1 MVNGAPGSAWAS
13 LVERAGGAAAPAGA
27 RADGG
32 ADAPAGARADGG
44 ADAADLQVF
53 GTPADDDP
61 TPLADDHLFD
71 LASLT
76 KIFTTVAA
84 LRLVDAGAVDLDAP
98 VADALAV
105 GIGDRAGAITLRQL
119 LTHTSG
125 LPAEGGAWRTGL
137 RGEELR
143 AVVLRSALLAE
154 PGAAHRYSD
163 VGFIAAGE
171 LLERV
176 SGRSLTELVDEVA
189 ALLGATSLT
198 WTPEVDRTAATEVQ
212 PHRGL
217 VRGEVHDELAHA
229 LGRPAGH
236 AGLFGSVH
244 DVAALAR
251 MVRDGGLGAD
261 GRVLSSES
269 TRLMTTPAAP
279 ADGYAQAVGLRV
291 RDRSWM
297 GGADAVGH
305 TGFTGTAFAVSRAG
319 SVGVLLLN
327 RVHPTR
333 EGTDVAAVRRAF
345 FAALP

>member
-1 MVNGAPGSAWAS
+1 VVNGAPGSAWAS
-13 LVERAGGAAAPAGA
+13 LLVRADAGENA
-27 RADGG
+27 RAD
-32 ADAPAGARADGG
+32 AGELR
-44 ADAADLQVF
+44 LF
-53 GTPADDDP
+53 GTPASDDP
-61 TPLADDHLFD
+61 TPLTTAHLFD

-84 LRLVDAGAVDLDAP
+84 LRLVDAGVVSLDAP
-98 VADALAV
+98 VAEALAV
-105 GIGDRAGAITLRQL
+105 GIGERAGAITLRQL

-143 AVVLRSALLAE
+143 TVVLRSALLAD
-154 PGAAHRYSD
+154 PGIAHRYSD
-163 VGFIAAGE
+163 VGFIAVGE

-176 SGRSLTELVDEVA
+176 SGRSLTELVGEIA
-189 ALLGATSLT
+189 SLLGAPSLT
-198 WTPEVDRTAATEVQ
+198 WTPEADRAVATEVQ

-236 AGLFGSVH
+236 AGLFGSVY

-251 MVRDGGLGAD
+251 MVSDGGNGPG
-261 GRVLSSES
+261 GRVLSPES
-269 TRLMTTPAAP
+269 IRLLTTPAAL
-279 ADGYAQAVGLRV
+279 ADGYEQAVGLRV

-297 GGADAVGH
+297 GEADAVGH
-305 TGFTGTAFAVSRAG
+305 TGFTGTAFAVSRTSGAY
-319 SVGVLLLN
+319 GVLLLN

-333 EGTDVAAVRRAF
+333 ADTDVSPVRRAF
-345 FAALP
+345 FAALT